1 MGCSSS
7 QPTKT
12 STTIIKG
19 TLKKHS
25 IQSITKN
32 QNKFLSQNENYYK
45 NQKPEIPFNDKIF
58 PPNLDSYFGKENG
71 KFIDKNE
78 KRRNN
83 SILPIE
89 IKEEN
94 IIFKH
99 YYEIWG
105 NNSDIFYNNNISIED
120 IKLGQIGDAYFVSV
134 ISSLAEFPK
143 LIIQLF

>member
-7 QPTKT
+7 QPTKS
-12 STTIIKG
+12 STAIIKG

-25 IQSITKN
+25 IQSTTKN
-32 QNKFLSQNENYYK
+32 PNKFLSQNENYYK

-99 YYEIWG
+99 
-105 NNSDIFYNNNISIED
+105 
-120 IKLGQIGDAYFVSV
+120 
-134 ISSLAEFPK
+134 
-143 LIIQLF
+143 